1 MDLEFVDQLELY
13 LEPNIDNKKF
23 KTLNSIDQNLV
34 INLGLK
40 MLNRGLKDVQ
50 LWKNSEWEI
59 KIESLEKMKNKE
71 IEILKNNNIMK
82 SKQMKSLMDEHKKQI
97 IMRKQYY

>member
-34 INLGLK
+34 ISLGLK

-50 LWKNSEWEI
+50 LWKNS
-59 KIESLEKMKNKE
+59 
-71 IEILKNNNIMK
+71 
-82 SKQMKSLMDEHKKQI
+82 
-97 IMRKQYY
+97 

>member
-13 LEPNIDNKKF
+13 LEPNNDNKKF
-23 KTLNSIDQNLV
+23 KTLNSVDQNLV

-50 LWKNSEWEI
+50 LWKNSEWES
-59 KIESLEKMKNKE
+59 KLENLEKLKNKE
-71 IEILKNNNIMK
+71 IEILKNKNNMK
-82 SKQMKSLMDEHKKQI
+82 SEQMKKFNE
-97 IMRKQYY
+97 